1 MFRIFEGF
9 DELPFNF
16 DDEEPVSSNYA
27 TEPAVDNSRKR
38 TYNNRTRVRRP
49 KASQFGKK
57 NTRDED
63 YYQLQY
69 LSKCCAQNHIRVSFS
84 VETFLSKRHQYAEF
98 KNERGRSA
106 FIDSILDS
114 AIRADSEGNSRYKL
128 YFNT

>member
-1 MFRIFEGF
+1 MTENVVHTHSSTSYVTTMWYVYVCLHSLTTMFRIFEGF

-57 NTRDED
+57 NTRDDD
-63 YYQLQY
+63 YY
-69 LSKCCAQNHIRVSFS
+69 
-84 VETFLSKRHQYAEF
+84 
-98 KNERGRSA
+98 
-106 FIDSILDS
+106 
-114 AIRADSEGNSRYKL
+114 
-128 YFNT
+128 